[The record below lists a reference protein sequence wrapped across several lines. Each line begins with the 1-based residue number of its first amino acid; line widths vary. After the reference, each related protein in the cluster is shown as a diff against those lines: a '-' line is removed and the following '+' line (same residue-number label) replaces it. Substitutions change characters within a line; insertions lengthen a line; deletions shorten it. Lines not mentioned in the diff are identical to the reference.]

1 MKYSFFLGLLLLT
14 PLVMAD
20 ALSDRLAG
28 FSTLNESQG
37 DFVETLSAS
46 YLSEPLIS
54 RGTLSY
60 KRPGQLSKL
69 ITSPVL
75 IEQQIKGNQLSITQN
90 DRTRSIQLSSHPEL
104 AVGIFALQAI
114 LDGNKSNLHQH
125 FEIRYNEISTGWT
138 LWLTPKNPQAAKRIE
153 EIILQGKD
161 NSIRRTTIQYHNG
174 DTLITDIT
182 HGN

>member
-1 MKYSFFLGLLLLT
+1 MKYSFFLSLLLLT
-14 PLVMAD
+14 PLAMAD

-37 DFVETLSAS
+37 NFVETLSAS

-69 ITSPVL
+69 ITSPVF
-75 IEQQIKGNQLSITQN
+75 IEQQIKGNELSIIRNNT
-90 DRTRSIQLSSHPEL
+90 TRSIQLTSHPEL
-104 AVGIFALQAI
+104 AVSIFALQAI
-114 LDGNKSNLHQH
+114 LDGNESNLHKH
-125 FEIRYNEISTGWT
+125 FELRYNEVSTGWA
-138 LWLTPKNPQAAKRIE
+138 LSLTPKNRQAAKRIG
-153 EIILQGKD
+153 EIILQGMD
-161 NSIRRTTIQYHNG
+161 NSIRRTTILFHNG

-182 HGN
+182 NGN